1 MNQSIKA
8 LTAKLL
14 ADKTFLNRSV
24 YVPYEA
30 KVALVSQR
38 KDAFGEVEE
47 GHTRGYYVKAPGAL
61 QPQWKP
67 DWLLLQ
73 TLATLKM
80 LMKHL
85 TT

>member
-47 GHTRGYYVKAPGAL
+47 GHTRGYYVKAAGA
-61 QPQWKP
+61 PQWKP

-73 TLATLKM
+73 SLATLKM
-80 LMKHL
+80 LMKHQTL
-85 TT
+85 